1 VWLLDIV
8 SFFSAG
14 LWYVLYA
21 YFILLSS
28 RLSVTHTICLHFYFL
43 VSRPSVRR
51 TIFSFY
57 FILIICSRAKCYRA
71 STVWGHECK
80 SSCPVLQLQ
89 SADYLER
96 WRAALN
102 EAGKS
107 VVVNCNEETHIR
119 DLNSM
124 QLTYNSIIPCLC
136 TINSST
142 LDVAIYCECV
152 QPEQFP
158 VLTWDSSSVPPG
170 TTSMIRSPP
179 GSRRIQHVYMA
190 FT

>member
-1 VWLLDIV
+1 MFFTGDRLASLSVSQYVCCVVDGYCCCVVLDIV

-71 STVWGHECK
+71 STV
-80 SSCPVLQLQ
+80 
-89 SADYLER
+89 
-96 WRAALN
+96 
-102 EAGKS
+102 
-107 VVVNCNEETHIR
+107 
-119 DLNSM
+119 
-124 QLTYNSIIPCLC
+124 
-136 TINSST
+136 
-142 LDVAIYCECV
+142 
-152 QPEQFP
+152 
-158 VLTWDSSSVPPG
+158 
-170 TTSMIRSPP
+170 
-179 GSRRIQHVYMA
+179 
-190 FT
+190 